1 MAHAYTP
8 GLSVLEATRVR
19 RERRLPIEGEVV
31 VTVGQ
36 RVHAT
41 DVVAKT
47 EIPGA
52 VYPINLANKLGILP
66 ADVAS
71 CLEVK
76 VGDLV
81 ERGQTLARS
90 KGLWGLFRTP
100 LPSPV
105 TARVESISS
114 VTGQM
119 MLRLSSTPLAVLAYI
134 EGEVVDVTPGD
145 GCVVETVASL
155 VQGIIGVGGEK
166 EGVLAALVDSPD
178 VDPSP
183 DDVKDEHKDKILVA
197 GRHVSLAVFQR
208 AAEVGARGLIAGSI
222 SDSDLVEILGYDL
235 GVAITGSEK
244 LPTTLIATEGFGSL
258 PMAERTFKLLVG
270 HAGRTASI
278 NGATQIRA
286 GVIRPEIV
294 VPLGPEARP
303 RQAEAGE
310 EGRLEIGTRLRVVR
324 EPYFGLLGRVAA
336 LPHEPIV
343 IETEARV
350 RVLDVHLDDGRTVTL
365 PRANVELV
373 IGG

>member
-8 GLSVLEATRVR
+8 GLSVLESAVVR

-31 VTVGQ
+31 VKVGDK
-36 RVHAT
+36 VAAT
-41 DVVAKT
+41 DIVAKT

-52 VYPINLANKLGILP
+52 VYPLNLANKLGILP
-66 ADVAS
+66 ADVES

-76 VGDLV
+76 VGEAV
-81 ERGQTLARS
+81 ERGATLARS
-90 KGLWGLFRTP
+90 KGLWGFFCTP

-105 TARVESISS
+105 TAKVESISHI
-114 VTGQM
+114 TGQM
-119 MLRLSSTPLAVLAYI
+119 MLRLASTPLAVQAYI
-134 EGEVVDVTPGD
+134 SGKVVEVSPGD
-145 GCVVETVASL
+145 GCVVEAIASL

-166 EGVLAALVDSPD
+166 EGVLARIVDRPDADASPD
-178 VDPSP
+178 TITH
-183 DDVKDEHKDKILVA
+183 EHKDKILIA
-197 GRHVSLAVFQR
+197 GRYVSLPVFQR

-222 SDSDLVEILGYDL
+222 SDSDLVQILGYDL

-258 PMAERTFKLLVG
+258 PMAERTFKLLCSHVG
-270 HAGRTASI
+270 QTASI

-294 VPLGPEARP
+294 VPLGVDARP
-303 RQAEAGE
+303 RQAAAGE
-310 EGRLEIGTRLRVVR
+310 EGLLEIGTRLRVVR
-324 EPYFGLLGRVAA
+324 DPYFGLLGRVAA

-343 IETEARV
+343 IETEAKV
-350 RVLDVHLDDGRTVTL
+350 RVLDVALDDGRTVTL